1 MHMGWIS
8 RKNALFLLIA
18 IDEFGALFGVFLGLY
33 LSATKY
39 GPIAPEHAFA
49 HVFLT
54 GSTLVV
60 NAAFFSIFSLYGGA
74 ALFRRSEM
82 VKFLLEAVTATAMF
96 IVVFGAL
103 SPPGAI
109 TPVIVIVYWL
119 TMLCVGAAGR
129 ILVRDRLMSKG
140 GFQENARATL
150 IVGANERGRTL
161 AREFM
166 NDPALGRRLL
176 GFVDDGWRDEAGPGG
191 DEYQIVADF
200 ASFKEYLRNNV
211 VDEAVICLPL
221 ESLYQTASAVVA
233 ACQEQGVTVT
243 ISTHLFNVEDPRM
256 RPTAYAGDL
265 TLTVYSSALDARAM
279 MIKRI
284 MDMVISS
291 LALVV
296 LSPVFLAAWTAIRLT
311 SAGPA
316 IFTQKRVGLNKRVFR
331 FYKFRTMVQNA
342 EALQCQL
349 EDKNETKGATFKMRC
364 DPRIT
369 LVGRF
374 LRKTS
379 IDELPQLVNVLR
391 GDMSLVGPRPLPIR
405 DVRRIEK
412 DWPRRRFSV
421 KPGITC
427 IWQISGRNSI
437 PFEGMMAMDIEYI
450 DHWSLLLD
458 VEILAKTIP
467 VVLSGRGAY

>member
-1 MHMGWIS
+1 MGWIS
-8 RKNALFLLIA
+8 RKNVVFLLMA
-18 IDEFGALFGVFLGLY
+18 VDGLSALLAVFLGIWC
-33 LSATKY
+33 SALKH
-39 GPIAPEHAFA
+39 GPIPPEHAFA
-49 HVFLT
+49 HVFLS
-54 GSTLVV
+54 GATLCV
-60 NAAFFSIFSLYGGA
+60 NAAFFSIFSLYTGA
-74 ALFRRSEM
+74 ALFRRGEM

-96 IVVFGAL
+96 MTVFGAL
-103 SPPGAI
+103 SPPGAV
-109 TPVIVIVYWL
+109 TPELILTYWL
-119 TMLCVGAAGR
+119 VMSPLGAVAR
-129 ILVRDRLMSKG
+129 VVIRSRLVSRG

-150 IVGANERGRTL
+150 IVGANARGRKL
-161 AREFM
+161 AKEFL

-176 GFVDDGWRDEAGPGG
+176 GFVDDGWREDMGPDEPALA
-191 DEYQIVADF
+191 IVADF

-243 ISTHLFNVEDPRM
+243 VSTHLFNVEDPRM

-284 MDMVISS
+284 MDLVLGS
-291 LALVV
+291 LALLV
-296 LSPVFLAAWTAIRLT
+296 LSPILLAAWAAIRLT
-311 SAGPA
+311 SPGPA
-316 IFTQKRVGLNKRVFR
+316 IFSQKRVGLNKRVFR
-331 FYKFRTMVQNA
+331 FYKFRTMVENA
-342 EALQCQL
+342 EALQSQL
-349 EDKNETKGATFKMRC
+349 EDQNETKGATFKMRN

-379 IDELPQLVNVLR
+379 IDELPQLVNVLK
-391 GDMSLVGPRPLPIR
+391 GEMSLVGPRPLPLR

-427 IWQISGRNSI
+427 IWQISGRNRI

-458 VEILAKTIP
+458 LEILAKTIP